1 MEARPVVTY
10 AGDQAVFAAIE
21 PGLAGGLATEAVE
34 WKRSYGRP
42 SKLTTIDCSFAPFQ
56 AEAGAAAGLQ
66 GQPVFHT
73 FWTDVTD
80 LDTYKQGL
88 KDDILAWQVGEEVV
102 VLVRWVVLVIVMTV
116 VMVMAVAKLV
126 VMIAVMLL

>member
-1 MEARPVVTY
+1 MVTY